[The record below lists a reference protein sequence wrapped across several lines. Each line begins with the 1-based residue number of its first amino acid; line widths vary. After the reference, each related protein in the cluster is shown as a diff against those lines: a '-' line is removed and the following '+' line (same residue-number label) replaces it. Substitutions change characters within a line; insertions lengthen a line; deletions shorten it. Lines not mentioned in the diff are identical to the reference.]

1 MTAHWIDITADGFSG
16 YLSLPPTGRGP
27 GIVLLQE
34 IWGVNEHI
42 RAVAD
47 QYAQDGYVVLAPDLF
62 WRLERRV
69 DLAYDE
75 AGSAR
80 ARQLLQTVD
89 GAQAA
94 ADVAAAVGL
103 LRARPEV
110 TGRVATL
117 GYCFGGQMAFRA
129 AALAQAD
136 AAVCYYGGGIAGHLA
151 LAPRLDM
158 PILFHHA
165 ALDTLIPPDA
175 VAAIK
180 AAFSDQG
187 KAVFLDY
194 PGVGHG
200 FNCWGRPSY
209 AQKAAALAHGLT
221 LEFLSQHL

>member
-1 MTAHWIDITADGFSG
+1 MNAHWIDISTARGETFSG

-27 GIVLLQE
+27 GIVLIQE

-42 RAVAD
+42 RTLAD
-47 QYAQDGYVVLAPDLF
+47 QYALDGYVVLAPDLF

-89 GAQAA
+89 GTQAA
-94 ADVAAAVGL
+94 ADVAAAVDV

-129 AALAQAD
+129 AALARAE
-136 AAVCYYGGGIAGHLA
+136 AAVCYSGGGIAPKPSKQELE
-151 LAPRLDM
+151 RLVKGEKQ
-158 PILFHHA
+158 I
-165 ALDTLIPPDA
+165 
-175 VAAIK
+175 V
-180 AAFSDQG
+180 
-187 KAVFLDY
+187 
-194 PGVGHG
+194 
-200 FNCWGRPSY
+200 
-209 AQKAAALAHGLT
+209 
-221 LEFLSQHL
+221 